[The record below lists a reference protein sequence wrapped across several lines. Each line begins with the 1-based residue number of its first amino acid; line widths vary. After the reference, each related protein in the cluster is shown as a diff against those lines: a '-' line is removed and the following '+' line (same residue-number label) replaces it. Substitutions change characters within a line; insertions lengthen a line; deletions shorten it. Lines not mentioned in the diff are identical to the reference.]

1 MTLYDKQF
9 TRVLSSY
16 VIQNRKLIAVE
27 SASQSLWDASFA
39 IRLGKLIKL
48 AQECGLL
55 ETILDTS
62 RFQLEASYSVMAMT
76 TDEFINALKYFSV
89 LSYALEKGELPNI
102 PMTSI
107 QAWQQAAVNV
117 FAPFKINLSRPF
129 TKLSTI
135 LSKPNVKLLKSNGDP
150 TPAYEVLY
158 DQTKV
163 IRDAINPK
171 KTKILADPAAT
182 ANLRTFF
189 TNVMSFLN
197 SKKETGFKNVM
208 QNVRFLKDPKLSGV
222 MYVPE
227 EEVSNAPINNY
238 LDWIKTKTK
247 RKGAGGLTPEEVKGL
262 SDNDKETHKQLLK
275 GYRTAH
281 ADKMRD
287 LIRST
292 GEQTAPAQMVKKALK
307 DAGFPQHQ
315 NIPTGFTGNVNE
327 KGELHTHTG
336 VPLATGQTGGTME
349 MNPAWNPK
357 TDDVYYAK
365 GQSAKSTTGKDTH
378 FYTTRYKKT
387 HTHAK
392 KAEKVAELE
401 EKMPDLQE
409 AWRKDLRDKNS
420 PNQMV
425 AAMLEAM
432 YQTQARIGSGE
443 GETAGERT
451 YGLST
456 WLGKHVKLN
465 GTGQITITYPGKKG
479 MINKHTLR
487 GETPEQV
494 ALIKYISRLKE
505 GTLPNDPIWV
515 DADRKRV
522 GAGQVNKYIKELGF
536 SGTAHKF
543 RTYKGTVMFKQ
554 LLAQKPLR
562 NPNPT
567 PKEVDIHHRALTERI
582 GAILGHQRTLPD
594 GTTENVGTTAA
605 KAYIDPGVQI
615 KFFRDKKV
623 PVPKW
628 LEDSAAEEGV
638 SVGGDTD
645 DEDYEAPVTQRV
657 QREPAKVQRQPRIVV
672 HEDTDDDDEDFHVPP
687 EHLLVKPKPTAT
699 PKVQPKPTI
708 QKSAPKSEPQKGQ
721 RQSRNVMPEDDED
734 EVPFKP
740 QVVKLQPAPQVVQPQ
755 PITHGP
761 RPAFQRPKRQS
772 RNIVPEDDDE
782 EY

>member
-1 MTLYDKQF
+1 
-9 TRVLSSY
+9 
-16 VIQNRKLIAVE
+16 
-27 SASQSLWDASFA
+27 
-39 IRLGKLIKL
+39 
-48 AQECGLL
+48 
-55 ETILDTS
+55 
-62 RFQLEASYSVMAMT
+62 MAMT